1 MIFFLRPWLR
11 NLALILGLAGAAIA
25 AEKQPNIVVV
35 LADQWRPQAF
45 GFAGDPNVKT
55 PHFDRLA
62 GQSIRFVNAV
72 AGMPVCSP
80 TRASLLTG
88 QRPLTHGIFLNDVP
102 LDPQA
107 VTLPKVLKSAGYDTG
122 AIGKWHIDGHG
133 RASFIPRERRQGFD
147 YWKVLECSHDYN
159 ASAYFADDAE
169 KHVWSGYDALDQTR
183 DACDYLRAH
192 AKAAKPF
199 LLWLAWGPPHDPYLT
214 APQKYRAMYEPNKL
228 TLRPNV
234 PTAMETVVRKNL
246 AGYYAHCSA
255 LDDAMGELLA
265 TLKDSGLD
273 DNTILVFSAD
283 HGDMLGS
290 QGLWKKQKP
299 FEESVRVPMLFRWP
313 KGLGDKAK
321 SLAAPINSEDL
332 MPTLLGLVGA
342 TIPKTVEGLDY
353 SAYVRGGPNPGDDA
367 TVITC
372 VAPFGE
378 FERLSGG
385 REYRGLRTTRYTY
398 VRDLAGPWLLFDNE
412 ADPWQQTN
420 LIGVPAQA
428 ALQAKLDEQLQ
439 RRLKANGDAF
449 LPGDQYIKQRGYH
462 VNARGTMPTGP

>member
-1 MIFFLRPWLR
+1 MLGC
-11 NLALILGLAGAAIA
+11 LILGFVSVTFAAD
-25 AEKQPNIVVV
+25 KQPNIIVV

-55 PHFDRLA
+55 PNFDRLA

-88 QRPLTHGIFLNDVP
+88 QRPLTHGIFLNDLP

-107 VTLPKVLKSAGYDTG
+107 VTLPKVLKNAGYDTG

-133 RASFIPRERRQGFD
+133 RTSFIPRERHQGFD
-147 YWKVLECSHDYN
+147 YWKVLECTHNYN
-159 ASAYFADDAE
+159 ESPYFGDDPE

-183 DACDYLRAH
+183 DACDYLRAR

-214 APQKYRAMYEPNKL
+214 APQKYRAMYEPMKL

-234 PTAMETVVRKNL
+234 PAAMEMEVRKNL
-246 AGYYAHCSA
+246 AGYYAHCTA
-255 LDDAMGELLA
+255 LDDAIGELLA
-265 TLKDSGLD
+265 TLKESGLD

-299 FEESVRVPMLFRWP
+299 FDESVRVPMLFRWP
-313 KGLGDKAK
+313 KGLGEAAK
-321 SLAAPINSEDL
+321 SIETPINSEDI

-342 TIPKTVEGLDY
+342 SVPKTVEGLDY
-353 SAYVRGGPNPGDDA
+353 STCLRGGPPPGDDA

-378 FERLSGG
+378 FERLKGG
-385 REYRGLRTTRYTY
+385 KEYRGLRTTRYTY
-398 VRDLAGPWLLFDNE
+398 VRDLAGPWLLFDDE
-412 ADPWQQTN
+412 TDPYQQHN
-420 LIGVPAQA
+420 LIGDPAHA
-428 ALQAKLDEQLQ
+428 SLQARLDEQLQ
-439 RRLKANGDAF
+439 RKLKANGDAF
-449 LPGDQYIKQRGYH
+449 LPGDDYIKQHGYK
-462 VNARGTMPTGP
+462 VNAHGTMPITQ